1 MDAMMVDL
9 RAQAL
14 GELDA
19 ALEERDL
26 AQERFEAVIGTST
39 EFHAYQRLRRAT
51 RRLTQADRK
60 ARSSGVG
67 DRDLVRS

>member
-1 MDAMMVDL
+1 MMDS

-26 AQERFEAVIGTST
+26 AQERFESAIGTST

-51 RRLTQADRK
+51 RRLTQADHK
-60 ARSSGVG
+60 ARRFGVG

>member
-1 MDAMMVDL
+1 MLDL
-9 RAQAL
+9 QAQVL

-26 AQERFEAVIGTST
+26 AQERFEASVGTST

-51 RRLTQADRK
+51 RRLAQADRK
-60 ARSSGVG
+60 ARRLGVEG
-67 DRDLVRS
+67 PDLLRI